1 MADTARKTVVAE
13 RSCAEDALEDAFV
26 CYQSELL
33 GMLYHMI
40 GNVEDARDALQ
51 DTFVKCL
58 RNHDKAGQ
66 ARSLKAR
73 VFRIALNTG
82 RDMRQTTWRRRK
94 KPLPED
100 ETTIGGSGDGPE
112 ALVEYNEEM
121 LMVRRAV
128 SELRAEEQ
136 EVFLL
141 RQNGQMTY
149 DEIAESIGIPAGT
162 VKTRMRLAI
171 TKLRETLAKTAQ
183 VHPDTERLASLRKK
197 PWIAERT

>member
-1 MADTARKTVVAE
+1 MADTARKRVADE
-13 RSCAEDALEDAFV
+13 RTCAEDMLEDAFV

-58 RNHDKAGQ
+58 RNHDKVGQ
-66 ARSLKAR
+66 VRNLKAW

-82 RDMRQTTWRRRK
+82 RDMRQTAWRRRR

-100 ETTIGGSGDGPE
+100 ETTIEGRGDGPE
-112 ALVEYNEEM
+112 ALVEYNEQM

-141 RQNGQMTY
+141 RQNSQMTY
-149 DEIAESIGIPAGT
+149 DEIAESIGIPTGT

-171 TKLRETLAKTAQ
+171 TKLRETLVKTA
-183 VHPDTERLASLRKK
+183 
-197 PWIAERT
+197 